1 MVRHYKKKGV
11 YKDIKP
17 EVREAAVDAVKSK
30 LMSLRNASQEF
41 GIPRST
47 LFNWV
52 HGKVRTLKSI
62 ISAQK
67 QDKSLLFFFKM
78 FRILWRIILA
88 WLGTSQMP
96 LRGKKRQ
103 KTFRFSIRFL

>member
-1 MVRHYKKKGV
+1 MVRHYKKKVV

-30 LMSLRNASQEF
+30 LMSLRTASQEF

-67 QDKSLLFFFKM
+67 QDKSLFFFLKCLE
-78 FRILWRIILA
+78 FC
-88 WLGTSQMP
+88 GES
-96 LRGKKRQ
+96 
-103 KTFRFSIRFL
+103 F